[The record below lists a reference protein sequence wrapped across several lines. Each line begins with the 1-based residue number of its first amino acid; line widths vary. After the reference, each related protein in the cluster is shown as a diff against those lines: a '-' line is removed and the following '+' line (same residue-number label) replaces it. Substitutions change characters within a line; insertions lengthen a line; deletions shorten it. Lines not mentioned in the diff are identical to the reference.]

1 MSSVFSP
8 IVANGRTA
16 SERASAAGEA
26 TATGLFSGAIF
37 IHRKVPVAT
46 TGTRANSSQN
56 SRRPPSR
63 RGGSGCSKS
72 EDAADDDDDRSEI
85 VGKATVRRG
94 EAAGSIWPLWI
105 KEAGGNG
112 ANSISFTSAAKR

>member
-8 IVANGRTA
+8 IVAKGRTA

-26 TATGLFSGAIF
+26 TATGLFRGAIF

-46 TGTRANSSQN
+46 TGTKATSSQR
-56 SRRPPSR
+56 SRRPPSTR
-63 RGGSGCSKS
+63 EGSGCSQS
-72 EDAADDDDDRSEI
+72 EDSADDDDERSEI

-94 EAAGSIWPLWI
+94 EAAGSIWPLRI

-112 ANSISFTSAAKR
+112 ANSISLTSSAKR